1 MYFKETRINAG
12 PIHLCLF
19 GSPLQIWLLFWCPV
33 MMYLSFWKGPQKS
46 RFLHQKGPLSSKI
59 DHDRCLGGSQWEP
72 PVQSWK
78 HKEVIFHVSS
88 HGDAKSFGGF
98 LQKLD
103 FWPKNG
109 ILDPKK
115 IHFGHFGPKKGLPSG
130 QMGIYLNYEC
140 VKSCFGMCLQYVN
153 TGMNAVGQKKVCYM
167 AVA

>member
-1 MYFKETRINAG
+1 MQVQFIFVYLG
-12 PIHLCLF
+12 LLCKFDCSF
-19 GSPLQIWLLFWCPV
+19 GVPSWCTSAFERGLKKVDFCTKKAHFLP
-33 MMYLSFWKGPQKS
+33 KS
-46 RFLHQKGPLSSKI
+46 AMTGV
-59 DHDRCLGGSQWEP
+59 WES

-115 IHFGHFGPKKGLPSG
+115 SHFGHFGPKRACRVAKWAYTW
-130 QMGIYLNYEC
+130 I
-140 VKSCFGMCLQYVN
+140 
-153 TGMNAVGQKKVCYM
+153 MNVSKVALVCAYSMSTQEWMLLGKKRY
-167 AVA
+167 AIWL

>member
-1 MYFKETRINAG
+1 MQVQFIFVYLG
-12 PIHLCLF
+12 LLCKFDCSF
-19 GSPLQIWLLFWCPV
+19 GVPSWCTSAFERGLKKVDFCTKKAHFLP
-33 MMYLSFWKGPQKS
+33 KS
-46 RFLHQKGPLSSKI
+46 AMTGV
-59 DHDRCLGGSQWEP
+59 WEP

-115 IHFGHFGPKKGLPSG
+115 SHFGHFGPKKGLPSG
-130 QMGIYLNYEC
+130 QMGIHLNYEC

>member
-1 MYFKETRINAG
+1 MQVQFIIVYLG
-12 PIHLCLF
+12 LLCKFDCSF
-19 GSPLQIWLLFWCPV
+19 GVPSWCTSAFERGLKKVDFCTKKAHFLP
-33 MMYLSFWKGPQKS
+33 KS
-46 RFLHQKGPLSSKI
+46 AMTGV
-59 DHDRCLGGSQWEP
+59 WES

-130 QMGIYLNYEC
+130 QMGIHLNYEY